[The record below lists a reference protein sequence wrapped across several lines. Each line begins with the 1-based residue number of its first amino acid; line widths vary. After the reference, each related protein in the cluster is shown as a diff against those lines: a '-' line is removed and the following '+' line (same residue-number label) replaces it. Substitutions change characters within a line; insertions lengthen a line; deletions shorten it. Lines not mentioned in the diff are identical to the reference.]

1 MLKTNSA
8 VSRRDFLRTTV
19 KLPVLMAGAGAL
31 AAACGG
37 KEEGAAPAPAL
48 TCTDTSALAP
58 ADVQLR
64 TAQAYADKSPH
75 PDKDCK
81 TCNFFDAGAP
91 GACGGCKV
99 IKGPIHPDGYCNL
112 FAKKA

>member
-1 MLKTNSA
+1 MPKTTPH
-8 VSRRDFLRTTV
+8 VSRRDFIRTTF
-19 KLPVLMAGAGAL
+19 KLPVLMAGTGAL
-31 AAACGG
+31 MAACGG
-37 KEEGAAPAPAL
+37 KEEAAAPAL

-58 ADVQLR
+58 ADAQLR